1 MAIGKQCQEKIR
13 IITPSPMVQLTKTQG
28 EFTETQWQNT
38 FTAFFYSREKR
49 RTLSYKSE
57 FQRKQADETYQA
69 NQNVNVEQRK
79 EWNEC

>member
-1 MAIGKQCQEKIR
+1 MPRKDSNYHSIANSSTDKDARWCLI
-13 IITPSPMVQLTKTQG
+13 
-28 EFTETQWQNT
+28 EFTETRWQNT

-57 FQRKQADETYQA
+57 FQRKKADETYQA